1 MAYVTLEYIDR
12 LSFTVCVRQQQIRK
26 TSSRRT
32 SHRQL
37 FDVVREVAPP
47 PRQRCRDDRRPNS
60 ASTGCQSVRDVHR
73 TTTKRAGTTTSRS
86 LVGDNNDDDDIAW
99 SARDGLLSC
108 GMDVTTARYHVDAA
122 SGPYRGL
129 DRRRSVFRSS
139 AWVAAVVREN
149 GRQSAAAA
157 GRGAAAPPTNHSAPS
172 VHRPSPAA
180 FEVLI
185 FARNDVIEKI
195 ALDGGIRRNRNEPRR
210 CYCWAECFRS
220 RCVLQ
225 ARKQRRVI
233 RSN

>member
-1 MAYVTLEYIDR
+1 MYGSNRSGKRAVDVQVIVNCSTWCAKWRRRRDSAAARIGGR
-12 LSFTVCVRQQQIRK
+12 TRRAPAASLSATPNEQ
-26 TSSRRT
+26 
-32 SHRQL
+32 
-37 FDVVREVAPP
+37 
-47 PRQRCRDDRRPNS
+47 RPNVPARRLLVHSS
-60 ASTGCQSVRDVHR
+60 A
-73 TTTKRAGTTTSRS
+73 TTTTTTTTILLGARATDCCRAAWTSRPP
-86 LVGDNNDDDDIAW
+86 
-99 SARDGLLSC
+99 
-108 GMDVTTARYHVDAA
+108 RYHVDAA

-149 GRQSAAAA
+149 GRQSAAA

-225 ARKQRRVI
+225 AREQRRVI
-233 RSN
+233 RRN